1 MQEQCLRI
9 CPWCGRKLN
18 IVFRDTEKAAESV
31 KPGQKYTTRGI
42 RNNVL
47 EKDDIWSC
55 GEPMYCEKCGA
66 QIALQSNPTIL
77 MKTAL
82 FLALIILLVG
92 TSLVFAFRWYACIV
106 ISVTAAACLLAVFV
120 AALCRMSFIR
130 KWRSNIRY
138 VSEQAEPDFKVRL
151 SQPADN
157 SRALFPTNIFMVPFQ
172 QKNIYVE
179 LMSVN
184 GGDAYFRICAAF
196 DPAKQSLQRRT
207 IHLYFEGRSLC
218 SAEITEIL

>member
-1 MQEQCLRI
+1 MLANLPVVRQ
-9 CPWCGRKLN
+9 K
-18 IVFRDTEKAAESV
+18 TEYS
-31 KPGQKYTTRGI
+31 I
-42 RNNVL
+42 
-47 EKDDIWSC
+47 
-55 GEPMYCEKCGA
+55 
-66 QIALQSNPTIL
+66 QI
-77 MKTAL
+77 
-82 FLALIILLVG
+82 
-92 TSLVFAFRWYACIV
+92 
-106 ISVTAAACLLAVFV
+106 TAAACLLAVFV

-130 KWRSNIRY
+130 KWRSNLRY

-184 GGDAYFRICAAF
+184 GGEAYFRICAAF

-207 IHLYFEGRSLC
+207 IHLYFEGRSVC

>member
-42 RNNVL
+42 RNDVL

-82 FLALIILLVG
+82 FLALIILLAG
-92 TSLVFAFRWYACIV
+92 MSLVFAFRWYACIV

-120 AALCRMSFIR
+120 AALC
-130 KWRSNIRY
+130 
-138 VSEQAEPDFKVRL
+138 
-151 SQPADN
+151 
-157 SRALFPTNIFMVPFQ
+157 
-172 QKNIYVE
+172 
-179 LMSVN
+179 
-184 GGDAYFRICAAF
+184 
-196 DPAKQSLQRRT
+196 
-207 IHLYFEGRSLC
+207 